1 MLKLEDGQLHRLE
14 RHMLEV
20 LQRRLERV
28 IAANFPEIGAT
39 SPDGA
44 RVASIV
50 QRGVENALRYGIDED
65 ADLAAFIALGLAWR
79 SLPPESSVDWIRHWL
94 ERTDTPG
101 STKLAVIEAQL
112 ANADSNAA
120 LAALTKRVA
129 RARRDMQAL

>member
-1 MLKLEDGQLHRLE
+1 MLRLEDGQVHRLE

-20 LQRRLERV
+20 LQKRLERV
-28 IAANFPEIGAT
+28 IAAHFPEIEAA
-39 SPDGA
+39 SPDGT
-44 RVASIV
+44 RLSSIV

-79 SLPPESSVDWIRHWL
+79 SLPPEAPADWIRHWL

-112 ANADSNAA
+112 ANESNLA
-120 LAALTKRVA
+120 LAALRDRVA
-129 RARRDMQAL
+129 RVRRDLQAS